1 MTYTIDYAIISGKW
15 GDIMSY
21 ETDVMR
27 SLTLAL
33 RENNKNIEVLK
44 YLSLELRRANEL
56 KEIEHSN
63 PLEEDDIKSAL
74 ETYDRQY
81 YNFTIDDIVKLTDIP
96 IEKNKRNYRKQDQH
110 LKLARGQLELLKEMG
125 EVEVGRPS
133 KESLVREY
141 LEDNPDHSPT
151 EIARNLG
158 ISRTTVYKYIN

>member
-1 MTYTIDYAIISGKW
+1 MAIYAVKCNIPKS
-15 GDIMSY
+15 
-21 ETDVMR
+21 EV
-27 SLTLAL
+27 
-33 RENNKNIEVLK
+33 REDMYKIFD
-44 YLSLELRRANEL
+44 EL

-141 LEDNPDHSPT
+141 LEDNPDNSPT